1 MSTLAAIPS
10 PSWSSLSIGPLELR
24 AYGLLIAIGVILAVR
39 RLGIG
44 IEQLKPG
51 TVDAAPSIGMW
62 GVGAG
67 LIGARLYHV
76 VTEWDRFADNL
87 SEIPKVWH
95 GGLGIPGGVLLGTV
109 VGVLRA
115 RSFGISTAD
124 TLHAAAPAIPLAQAV
139 GRWGNWFN
147 QELFGRQTSLPWALR
162 IDDAHMPVAYESGTT
177 FHPTFL
183 YESLWTL
190 VLSLCLVRLSAS
202 PRFAGSRLFALYVGG
217 YGLGRLWIEGLRID
231 DASVLGGLRWNQWV
245 ALAAIAGG
253 AFYLILTSS
262 QRSTGEE
269 LHVQQTAT
277 NDDR

>member
-1 MSTLAAIPS
+1 MFASIPS
-10 PSWSSLSIGPLELR
+10 PSWSSLSIGPIELR
-24 AYGLLIAIGVILAVR
+24 MYGFLIAVGVVLAIR

-44 IEQLKPG
+44 LERFKTG
-51 TVDAAPSIGMW
+51 GSEAAASIGMW

-76 VTEWDRFADNL
+76 VTEWDRFSGNL

-95 GGLGIPGGVLLGTV
+95 GGLGVPGGVLLGTI

-115 RSFGISTAD
+115 RSFGISTAE

-147 QELFGRQTSLPWALR
+147 QELFGRPTTLPWALR
-162 IDDAHMPVAYESGTT
+162 IDDDHLPAAYESGTT

-183 YESLWTL
+183 YESMWTL
-190 VLSLCLVRLSAS
+190 GLSLWLVRLSGS
-202 PRFAGSRLFALYVGG
+202 PRFAGSRLFALYVSG

-231 DASVLGGLRWNQWV
+231 DASVIGGLRWNQWV
-245 ALAAIAGG
+245 AIVAIVGGLIYLAVTSSSGNSVEEVDVQQAAING
-253 AFYLILTSS
+253 
-262 QRSTGEE
+262 
-269 LHVQQTAT
+269 
-277 NDDR
+277 DR

>member
-1 MSTLAAIPS
+1 MLASIPS
-10 PSWSSLSIGPLELR
+10 PSWSSLPIGPIELR
-24 AYGLLIAIGVILAVR
+24 VYGLLIAVGVVLAVR

-44 IEQLKPG
+44 LELLRTG
-51 TVDAAPSIGMW
+51 GSEAAASIGVW

-76 VTEWDRFADNL
+76 VTEWDRFSGNL

-95 GGLGIPGGVLLGTV
+95 GGLGVPGGVLLGTI

-115 RSFGISTAD
+115 RSFGISTAE

-147 QELFGRQTSLPWALR
+147 QELFGRPTTLPWALR
-162 IDDAHMPVAYESGTT
+162 IDDDHLPAAYESGTT

-183 YESLWTL
+183 YESMWTL
-190 VLSLCLVRLSAS
+190 GLSLWLVRLSGS
-202 PRFAGSRLFALYVGG
+202 PRLAGSRLFAMYVSG

-231 DASVLGGLRWNQWV
+231 DASVIGGLRWNQWV
-245 ALAAIAGG
+245 AIAAIVGG
-253 AFYLILTSS
+253 LIYLAVSS
-262 QRSTGEE
+262 SSGNSAEE
-269 LHVQQTAT
+269 VDMQQTSI
-277 NDDR
+277 DGDR

>member
-1 MSTLAAIPS
+1 VGILASIPS

-44 IEQLKPG
+44 IDQLTPG
-51 TVDAAPSIGMW
+51 SADAAPSIGLW
-62 GVGAG
+62 GVAAG

-87 SEIPKVWH
+87 TEIPKVWH
-95 GGLGIPGGVLLGTV
+95 GGLGIPGGVLLGTI

-115 RSFGISTAD
+115 RSFGILTAD

-147 QELFGRQTSLPWALR
+147 QELFGRPTTLPWALR
-162 IDDAHMPVAYESGTT
+162 IDDAHMPATYESGTT

-190 VLSLCLVRLSAS
+190 ALSLWLVRLSSS
-202 PRFAGSRLFALYVGG
+202 PRFAGSRLFALYVAG

-245 ALAAIAGG
+245 ALAAIVGG
-253 AFYLILTSS
+253 VLFLAITRP
-262 QRSTGEE
+262 QRDEDEE
-269 LHVQQTAT
+269 PTAQQAAM